1 MNSLAERAVEKTV
14 KRGSVFP
21 DVLCVHG
28 WGKWPLSRRRQNIT
42 TCPPY
47 AMQFGAS
54 FYRDV
59 AAYSLCGKRGNGGR
73 GGWGAEKKV
82 KTNPA
87 ADVHSFAHPHIS
99 ANQSQNGSLLMYFQS
114 DSPANLGVQHMRRNP
129 VRTSVAYRPR
139 RETAQASHHRSVPL
153 TNMEPGS

>member
-1 MNSLAERAVEKTV
+1 MAGSGANRKTSKREKEKETEGGGKAANSKQKLLAC
-14 KRGSVFP
+14 S
-21 DVLCVHG
+21 H
-28 WGKWPLSRRRQNIT
+28 SRQVGQVI
-42 TCPPY
+42 
-47 AMQFGAS
+47 
-54 FYRDV
+54 
-59 AAYSLCGKRGNGGR
+59 AYSLCGKRGNGGR